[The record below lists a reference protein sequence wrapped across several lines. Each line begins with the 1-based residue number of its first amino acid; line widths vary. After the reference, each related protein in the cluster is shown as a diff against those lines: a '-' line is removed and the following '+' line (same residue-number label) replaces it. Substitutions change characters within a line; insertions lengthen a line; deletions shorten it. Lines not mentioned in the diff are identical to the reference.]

1 MKRLCLLS
9 VCFLL
14 AVAAAAQTGVDGSI
28 LGVVTDANGG
38 VVGGAQVTVANLDTG
53 VTKVEISKGD
63 GSFEIAPLP
72 RGYYSVSVSF
82 TGFKTWS
89 LPKIELTIAER
100 KRVSP
105 MLQLGDVNEKVTV
118 EASADLLQTE
128 KAETGGVVEQRTI
141 QELPLNGRDVI
152 ELTELVPGVL
162 YKGRSFA
169 TACAD
174 GNTSSVQGLGHR
186 DDQTEFRVDG
196 VGSNA
201 VCDEGSTAIPNPDTI
216 AQFNVSTSNF
226 SAENGRN
233 PMQVQM
239 VTKSGTNEFHV
250 TLWEFLRN
258 DALDARNTFA
268 NSNPKLIQNQFGVA
282 GGGPVLIP
290 HFYNGKNR
298 TFFFGSYEGLR
309 NIQSKVY

>member
-1 MKRLCLLS
+1 MKRLCLLR

-38 VVGGAQVTVANLDTG
+38 VVGGAQVTVINLDTG
-53 VTKVEISKGD
+53 VHKVEISKGD

-105 MLQLGDVNEKVTV
+105 MLQFGDVNEKVTV
-118 EASADLLQTE
+118 EASADLLQTG

-186 DDQTEFRVDG
+186 DDQTEFRVD
-196 VGSNA
+196 
-201 VCDEGSTAIPNPDTI
+201 
-216 AQFNVSTSNF
+216 
-226 SAENGRN
+226 
-233 PMQVQM
+233 
-239 VTKSGTNEFHV
+239 
-250 TLWEFLRN
+250 
-258 DALDARNTFA
+258 
-268 NSNPKLIQNQFGVA
+268 
-282 GGGPVLIP
+282 
-290 HFYNGKNR
+290 
-298 TFFFGSYEGLR
+298 
-309 NIQSKVY
+309 